1 MPRAQRVALGIQVFV
16 VVAASLYWAL
26 WYGGGRALIA
36 SSLAKVAETTVKTP
50 HNDSARAAHT
60 TSRRITTRT
69 RR

>member
-36 SSLAKVAETTVKTP
+36 NQARVRQDEQEVTHRVTREVNEAGVA
-50 HNDSARAAHT
+50 ARF
-60 TSRRITTRT
+60 
-69 RR
+69 